1 MNNAIRRLALGGA
14 LLTLIGLAGA
24 GGPAQPVGA
33 QPQADPPRLGGRPP
47 VQPTPIPVGP
57 YHTLGGGNPTLGY
70 GFTLAARESDPRL
83 VADGFG
89 WAEFEVDWGSTEPSR
104 GSYDWGNVDN
114 IVNSA
119 EAAGT
124 GLILRVDQSPGW
136 ANSSG
141 AHGWYPP
148 NSAGDYGRFLG
159 TLAAHVHSRFSHPL
173 AYEIWNEPNISDNW
187 GGRCPDPVAYTR
199 LVQAAYPAIKAV
211 DGRARVLAGS
221 VTTVG
226 ALPLGDQSST
236 CALDDLAFIH
246 GMYGAGLI
254 GSFDALS
261 THPYGFGDTPEADP
275 RTPGRTLVFRRAE
288 LQREAMLAH
297 GDAAHHIWIT
307 EAGWAIDPATV
318 GNCRTSCPGCY
329 DWYFLWTPQQ
339 QAAYTVRAFNWARS
353 YWDWVDTMVVFDFDY
368 NRPGADQCHPFAFF
382 GVYGRPAESALSSNA
397 NQPPATYTAL
407 PTATAT
413 ATATT
418 TSTPTPL
425 VDDPPL
431 VSNLR
436 VSPPGF
442 WRTGGL
448 LTVQLDASDSD
459 GSAVSSVQFQV
470 TDPQGGTQIVPM
482 TLVSGSTAA
491 GTWQGTFLVPD
502 PPAGSPDQSYGIHA
516 CAVEDFP
523 PRRVVCAPDATVVVS
538 TVRFGDVPRSYW
550 AYTPIEYLAAAG
562 IVGGYSDGTFRP
574 ANNATRAQFSKM
586 IVTSE
591 GWSLITPPTP
601 TFSDVPSDS
610 VFYSVIETAAAHHII
625 SGYSDG
631 TFRPSANITRGQ
643 ITKLIA
649 LAEGWPLAPP
659 VRPTFSDVAPG
670 NVFYLYIEA
679 TAARGIIS
687 GYSDGT
693 FRPGNLATRA
703 QLSKMLYLTLTTRP
717 TATPTATATPP
728 TATASA
734 TPTAMPPTATGTATG
749 GSPTATRTV
758 TPTGTPPTATVT
770 ATVGSPTATTS
781 RTVTP
786 TGTPPTATVT
796 ATVGSPTPTATRT
809 ATATVTAGVK

>member
-1 MNNAIRRLALGGA
+1 MNIHIRRLATGGA
-14 LLTLIGLAGA
+14 LLVLIGLVGA
-24 GGPAQPVGA
+24 GGPAHPVGA
-33 QPQADPPRLGGRPP
+33 QPSADPPRLGGRPP

-57 YHTLGGGNPTLGY
+57 YHTLSGGNPNVGY

-89 WAEFEVDWGSTEPSR
+89 WAEFEVDWGTTEPNQ

-119 EAAGT
+119 EVAGT

-141 AHGWYPP
+141 THGWYPP
-148 NSAGDYGRFLG
+148 NSAGDYGHFLNV
-159 TLAAHVHSRFSHPL
+159 LAGHVHSRFSHPL

-226 ALPLGDQSST
+226 ALPLGAQPST
-236 CALDDLAFIH
+236 CAVDDLDFIH

-261 THPYGFGDTPEADP
+261 THPYGFGDVPEADP

-288 LQREAMLAH
+288 LQREAMLSH

-307 EAGWAIDPATV
+307 ETGWAIDPATV
-318 GNCRTSCPGCY
+318 GNCRSSCPGCY

-339 QAAYTVRAFNWARS
+339 QSAYLVRAFNWARS

-382 GVYGRPAESALSSNA
+382 GVYGRPAESALSTNA

-413 ATATT
+413 ATMI
-418 TSTPTPL
+418 PTPL
-425 VDDPPL
+425 VDDPPV

-436 VSPPGF
+436 LDPPGF
-442 WRTGGL
+442 WHSGGL
-448 LTVQLDASDSD
+448 LTVQLDASDPD
-459 GSAVSSVQFQV
+459 GSRVDSVNFQV
-470 TDPQGGTQIVPM
+470 TYPQGSTQSVPM
-482 TLVSGSTAA
+482 TLVSGSSAA
-491 GTWQGTFLVPD
+491 GTWQGTFLVPA
-502 PPAGSPDQSYGIHA
+502 PPAGSDDQSYGIHA

-523 PRRVVCAPDATVVVS
+523 PRRVVCAPDTTVVVS
-538 TVRFGDVPRSYW
+538 TARFSDVPRSYW

-562 IVGGYSDGTFRP
+562 IVGGYSDSTFRP

-586 IVTSE
+586 IVTGE
-591 GWSLITPPTP
+591 GWPLITPPTP
-601 TFSDVPSDS
+601 TFNDVAPDS
-610 VFYSVIETAAAHHII
+610 IFYSVIETAAAHHII

-649 LAEGWPLAPP
+649 LAEGWPLPAPP
-659 VRPTFSDVAPG
+659 TPTFNDVDAG

-679 TAARGIIS
+679 TAARGIVS

-717 TATPTATATPP
+717 TPTATATATPP
-728 TATASA
+728 TAT
-734 TPTAMPPTATGTATG
+734 PT
-749 GSPTATRTV
+749 R
-758 TPTGTPPTATVT
+758 TGTPPTATVAATGT
-770 ATVGSPTATTS
+770 ATVTA
-781 RTVTP
+781 
-786 TGTPPTATVT
+786 TGTPPTATRTATAGSPTATHTVT
-796 ATVGSPTPTATRT
+796 PTPTGTLPTATTTMTVGSPSATVTRTVTTTSTVTRT
-809 ATATVTAGVK
+809 ATATVTAGLK